1 MIISNPPGPWQYYV
15 NRQDN
20 VGLSIMEI
28 KDKYMR
34 EQLLFEQQINFM
46 YHQQMLMSQQ
56 SSGGGP
62 ISSTTPSGSG
72 DNTIN
77 SFVANDYV
85 EDYFI

>member
-1 MIISNPPGPWQYYV
+1 MFISNNPGPWQYYV

-20 VGLSIMEI
+20 VGLSIMEV

-34 EQLLFEQQINFM
+34 EQLLFEQQMNFI
-46 YHQQMLMSQQ
+46 HQQQMIMSQQ
-56 SSGGGP
+56 SSGGGRL
-62 ISSTTPSGSG
+62 PSGSG